1 MKRELDGLVRRGKS
15 SVTIEMVLSLFVT
28 KSRGAN
34 LEGPTPAA
42 IGGRLGS
49 RRCITGGNH

>member
-15 SVTIEMVLSLFVT
+15 SVTVEMVLSLFVT

-49 RRCITGGNH
+49 RRCITAGNH